1 MNHLDSKSYEEAIKS
16 AEKCVV
22 DFYAT
27 WCGPCKAMNPILENV
42 ESQIGEGKIFKVNV
56 DEHRD
61 LVEKFGIRSVPTFIF
76 SEKGEE
82 KERKSGMV
90 AKNYLVESLTVQSI
104 LTD

>member
-1 MNHLDSKSYEEAIKS
+1 MNHLDSKSYEEAINA

-27 WCGPCKAMNPILENV
+27 WCGPCKAMNPILEKI
-42 ESQIGEGKIFKVNV
+42 ESEMGEGKIFKVNV

-76 SEKGEE
+76 YEKGEE
-82 KERKSGMV
+82 KGRKSGMID
-90 AKNYLVESLTVQSI
+90 KNYLVESLTVQSI